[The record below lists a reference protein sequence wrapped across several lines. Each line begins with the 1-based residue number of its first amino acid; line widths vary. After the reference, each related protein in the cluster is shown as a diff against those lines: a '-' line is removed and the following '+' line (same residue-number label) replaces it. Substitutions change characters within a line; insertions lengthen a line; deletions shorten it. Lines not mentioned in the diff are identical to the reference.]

1 MHVLLA
7 AKHPHGSSL
16 AVGGVQSWTRE
27 VAAEFRRLG
36 HEVVFWGPEWRL
48 PQAEFDL
55 GVLANLPHTGA
66 AEKLCRRVVKVSHGV
81 IPDEKGGPGYLATS
95 EEVQA
100 KWGCA
105 GVIRQPLDL
114 DFWSP
119 GDEPRTLLTRHS
131 YRQGLTFLP
140 GLAGPLGLRFA
151 HLRHEAPERVRD
163 TLRRSAVVVATG
175 RAAVEAMACGA
186 AVVIADDRKYQGP
199 LFDPDPVGAMTR
211 NYSGRGGRPATR
223 SELQL
228 GIGRAIQRG
237 CLRAHA
243 ERHHNVREIVREL
256 LC

>member
-1 MHVLLA
+1 LRVLLA

-16 AVGGVQSWTRE
+16 AVGGVQSWTLT
-27 VAAEFRRLG
+27 VAQELRRLG
-36 HEVVFWGPEWRL
+36 HEAFFWGPEWPL

-55 GVLANLPHTGA
+55 GVFANLPHTWL
-66 AEKLCRRVVKVSHGV
+66 AEKLCGRVVKVSHGIV
-81 IPDEKGGPGYLATS
+81 PDEKGDPGYLATS

-119 GDEPRTLLTRHS
+119 GSAPRTLLTRHS

-140 GLAGPLGLRFA
+140 GLAGPLGLGFA
-151 HLRHEAPERVRD
+151 HLRQASPEVVRD
-163 TLRRSAVVVATG
+163 TLRRSVVVVATG

-186 AVVIADDRKYQGP
+186 AVVIADDRKYQGA

-228 GIGRAIQRG
+228 GICRAIQRG
-237 CLRAHA
+237 SLRAHA
-243 ERHHNVREIVREL
+243 ERHHDVRDIVREL